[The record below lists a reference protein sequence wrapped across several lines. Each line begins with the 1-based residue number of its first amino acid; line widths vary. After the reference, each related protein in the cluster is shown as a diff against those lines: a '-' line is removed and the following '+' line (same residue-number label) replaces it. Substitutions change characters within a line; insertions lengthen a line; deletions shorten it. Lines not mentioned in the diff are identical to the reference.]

1 MLFRYRLKALRE
13 DADLTQQS
21 LADKL
26 HITRQALSNYENTN
40 REPSYDVLIKI
51 ADYFNVSL
59 DYLLCRTNAR
69 VPFSELYSNNLKTK

>member
-13 DADLTQQS
+13 DADLTQQE

-26 HITRQALSNYENTN
+26 HTTRPTISNYENTD

-59 DYLLCRTNAR
+59 DYLLCRTNIR
-69 VPFSELYSNNLKTK
+69 IPFSELYKDLKTK